1 MPANTS
7 SDERNEYSY
16 PPYKKPLSAKI
27 IAVLAII
34 NLIIGI
40 LFLILGIYINL
51 SAKNNTSNASFNH
64 TIYSLIGTLS
74 ILNFLKVF
82 GFCLLV
88 SAILFVIYNIAC
100 DVHQTNYNMQVL
112 LRSNQKNQKELV
124 KNLQY
129 IDDSITRQCGVIIHQ
144 INKKAP
150 AQERPRQ
157 QESNAHDGAF

>member
-16 PPYKKPLSAKI
+16 PSYKDPLSARVISALAIFHI
-27 IAVLAII
+27 IFGILVLAI
-34 NLIIGI
+34 
-40 LFLILGIYINL
+40 GIYITIAL
-51 SAKNNTSNASFNH
+51 RHPTSEINAYNVRTLFGITSIVHFVLIAIGSF
-64 TIYSLIGTLS
+64 I
-74 ILNFLKVF
+74 FA
-82 GFCLLV
+82 
-88 SAILFVIYNIAC
+88 AILFVVSNIAC
-100 DVHQTNYNMQVL
+100 DIHRTNYNMHIL
-112 LRSNQKNQKELV
+112 LRCNQKNQKELV